1 MKQQKAQPKKGPKR
15 AKRRSKID
23 PFHSLVGQLVDR
35 EVAEKAGVTPA
46 AVQAYRRKHGIPAA
60 SSGGATA
67 GDVAGPATPTRGPK
81 RRKARKSKV
90 DPYFSLLGQV
100 PDRVVAEK
108 AGVTIGAVQA
118 YRRRFSIPSTRA
130 QRDTSQAPRQ
140 SSATTAAPSVAS
152 GGAGARDLAWKVTLV
167 DGDVRVVIA
176 PALTDAVARVEGLGT
191 VVKMDRVGPV
201 L

>member
-1 MKQQKAQPKKGPKR
+1 MKQAKEQRKKGSKR
-15 AKRRSKID
+15 TSRRSKID
-23 PFHSLVGQLVDR
+23 PYRSLVGQLVDR

-60 SSGGATA
+60 ASGSSATGDGAPS
-67 GDVAGPATPTRGPK
+67 GDGPDTPK
-81 RRKARKSKV
+81 RKARKSKI
-90 DPYFSLLGQV
+90 DAYFSLLGQV

-108 AGVTIGAVQA
+108 AGVTTGAVQA
-118 YRRRFSIPSTRA
+118 YRRRFSIPSSRA
-130 QRDTSQAPRQ
+130 QRDTS
-140 SSATTAAPSVAS
+140 STGTAGPSEAPSS
-152 GGAGARDLAWKVTLV
+152 TGSRDLAWKVTLV

-176 PALTDAVARVEGLGT
+176 PALTDAVARVAGLGT

>member
-1 MKQQKAQPKKGPKR
+1 MKQEKAQPKNGPKR
-15 AKRRSKID
+15 GKRRSKID

-60 SSGGATA
+60 SSGAPA
-67 GDVAGPATPTRGPK
+67 GDVAGTATPTRGPK

-118 YRRRFSIPSTRA
+118 YRRRFAIPSTRA
-130 QRDTSQAPRQ
+130 HGGTSQAPRQ
-140 SSATTAAPSVAS
+140 TSAATAAASEASV
-152 GGAGARDLAWKVTLV
+152 GARDLAWKVTLV

-176 PALTDAVARVEGLGT
+176 PALTDAVARVAGLGT

>member
-1 MKQQKAQPKKGPKR
+1 MKQEKAQPRR

-60 SSGGATA
+60 SSGGVTA
-67 GDVAGPATPTRGPK
+67 GDVAGTESPTRGPK

-118 YRRRFSIPSTRA
+118 YRRRFAIPSTRA
-130 QRDTSQAPRQ
+130 HGGTSQAPRQ
-140 SSATTAAPSVAS
+140 TSAATAAASEASV
-152 GGAGARDLAWKVTLV
+152 GARDLAWKVTLV

-176 PALTDAVARVEGLGT
+176 PALTDAVARVAGLGT

>member
-1 MKQQKAQPKKGPKR
+1 MKQEKAQPKKGPTR
-15 AKRRSKID
+15 GKRRSKID

-60 SSGGATA
+60 SSGGMSGDA
-67 GDVAGPATPTRGPK
+67 GTPTPTRVPK

-118 YRRRFSIPSTRA
+118 YRRRFAIPSTRA
-130 QRDTSQAPRQ
+130 HGGTSQAPRQ
-140 SSATTAAPSVAS
+140 TSAATAAASEASV
-152 GGAGARDLAWKVTLV
+152 GARDLAWKVTLV

-176 PALTDAVARVEGLGT
+176 PALTDAVARVAGLGT